1 MALRRPD
8 AGQEAPVNRE
18 PIEPQGERILVTGGA
33 GFIGS
38 TFTARVIDDNEVV
51 ILDTFA
57 RDSLRF
63 HAGLREHKN
72 LTVRTGSVL
81 DEGDVA
87 AAMQGVTQ
95 VVHCAAVAGI
105 DSVDKRPADT
115 MIINILGTHRVLDAA
130 VKQGGVRRF
139 VDFSTSEI
147 YGTRAWKSAET
158 DPAQVQPAEHAPR
171 WVYAVSKLATE
182 HLAHA
187 YHRQHKLP
195 VTCLRPFNVYGP
207 RQVGEGAIQQF
218 AKRAISGQPLYVYN
232 EGTSIRA
239 WCYVDDAVDALCRV
253 LVLDAAIGESF
264 NIGNPVTAVTVRDL
278 AHLVARLAGRADAIE
293 NRERTQPDV
302 ELRVPDITKAREV
315 LGFDPQVDL
324 EEGVR
329 RTLQWYREQG

>member
-1 MALRRPD
+1 MTRRRPD
-8 AGQEAPVNRE
+8 AGSESPVNRE

-51 ILDTFA
+51 ILDTFS
-57 RDSLRF
+57 RNSLQF
-63 HAGLREHKN
+63 HPGLQEHKN
-72 LTVRTGSVL
+72 LTILKGSVL
-81 DEGDVA
+81 DEADVKGA
-87 AAMQGVTQ
+87 LQGVTQ

-115 MIINILGTHRVLDAA
+115 MAINILGTHRVLEESA
-130 VKQGGVRRF
+130 KLGTINRF
-139 VDFSTSEI
+139 IDFSTSEI
-147 YGTRAWKSAET
+147 YGTRAWKSSET

-182 HLAHA
+182 HLTHA
-187 YHRQHKLP
+187 YHRQYGLP
-195 VTCLRPFNVYGP
+195 IVCLRPFNVYGP

-253 LVLDAAIGESF
+253 LVMKAAVGESF
-264 NIGNPVTAVTVRDL
+264 NIGNPITAVTVRDL
-278 AHLVARLAGRADAIE
+278 AHLVARLAGRTDAIE
-293 NRERTQPDV
+293 NRERSQPDV
-302 ELRVPDITKAREV
+302 ELRVPDISKARDV
-315 LGFDPQVDL
+315 LDFEPQVNL